1 MFGLFIHVLK
11 KSLELDDNTT
21 LSAIV
26 INLMETIGV
35 YACFLNPDVS
45 NHIKNVLNAWE
56 VFNISRV
63 LLHFEYTDER
73 LSTKV
78 LEKLGGNFEIEF
90 ACDHGGS
97 SNGILP

>member
-1 MFGLFIHVLK
+1 
-11 KSLELDDNTT
+11 
-21 LSAIV
+21 
-26 INLMETIGV
+26 METIGGYV
-35 YACFLNPDVS
+35 CFLNPDVS

-78 LEKLGGNFEIEF
+78 LEEISKL
-90 ACDHGGS
+90 S
-97 SNGILP
+97 LPVTMVDLAMGYYHELSTIIGVSVDSVCES